1 VALRCASNQ
10 KVAVSIPDDVTGIVH
25 GHNPFDLT
33 MALGSTRPVTV
44 PRIFPGGK
52 GGWCVG
58 LTTLPSSCA
67 YSHEIWEPQPP
78 GALRASPGL

>member
-1 VALRCASNQ
+1 VALHCAANQ
-10 KVAVSIPDDVTGIVH
+10 KVAGSIPDGVTGIFH

-33 MALGSTRPVTV
+33 MALGLTQPVTV

-67 YSHEIWEPQPP
+67 YCQEIWEPQPD
-78 GALRASPGL
+78 GTLRASPGL